1 MYISRVRIENF
12 RNFCEL
18 DVALGTHAVI
28 VGENKVGKSNFLH
41 ALRLVLD
48 PSLPDS
54 ARQLRPEDFW
64 DGLPRPLADDA
75 KIRISIDLAGF
86 DDNEE
91 QLASIADFLVQPDPM
106 VARLTYEFR
115 RVQDD
120 ASENEFLVYGGD
132 REDARVT
139 FEVRKRLALDVVHAL
154 RDAEGDLSSWRRSPL
169 RPLLTKVSDAIP
181 AKDKEKVAA
190 QVSKATESL
199 LTLNGIDSLGELV
212 TTTLETLVGSAQAAD
227 VQLGL
232 GPTDADR
239 LLKSLRLL
247 IDDGVRGVGEASLG
261 VANTLYLTLKLLELQ
276 QLAADGARD
285 HTFLAIEEPEAH
297 LHPHLQR
304 NVFRSL
310 LRGRAHLPKKEGQA
324 DLPSTTVLLTTHS
337 PHIASVAPLRSLVI
351 LRSSEEGSTAV
362 SAAKIKLEKADEE
375 DLERYLDVTRAE
387 MLFARA
393 VLLVE
398 GDAEVFVIP
407 KIASLEGIPLDSL
420 GVSVCSVGGVNFK
433 PYVKLLR
440 RLAIPFAVVTDF
452 DKTKDGSSLGA
463 ARVLSLLRKVVASK
477 EEENLED
484 DDLLRVAPKHGL
496 FLGTSTFEID
506 LLRSGRGAPM
516 CATLI
521 TLATTN
527 TAKARAENWLSEKR
541 VEEKDEGQLLAD
553 IESIGKGR
561 FAQRLASAIAKS
573 EKGRPQGPA
582 YILDALK
589 YIANHVRR

>member
-1 MYISRVRIENF
+1 MHVSRVRIENF
-12 RNFCEL
+12 RNFREL
-18 DVALGTHAVI
+18 DVALGKHAVI

-64 DGLPRPLADDA
+64 DGLVRPLEDEA
-75 KIRISIDLAGF
+75 KIKISIDLAGF

-91 QLASIADFLVQPDPM
+91 QLASLADFLVEPDPM
-106 VARLTYEFR
+106 VARLTFEFR
-115 RVQDD
+115 RAQDD
-120 ASENEFLVYGGD
+120 ASQFEFLVYGAD

-169 RPLLTKVSDAIP
+169 RPLLTKVADAIP

-190 QVSKATESL
+190 EVSEATESL
-199 LTLNGIDSLGELV
+199 LGLKGVASLGELV
-212 TTTLETLVGSAQAAD
+212 TSTLEALVGSAQAAS

-232 GPTDADR
+232 GPTDGER

-247 IDDGVRGVGEASLG
+247 IDNGARSVGEASLG

-276 QLAADGARD
+276 QLATDGARD

-310 LRGRAHLPKKEGQA
+310 LRGRAHLPRKDHEA

-351 LRSSEEGSTAV
+351 LRSSNQGSTAV
-362 SAAKIKLEKADEE
+362 SAAEIKLEKPDEE

-387 MLFARA
+387 MLFARG

-398 GDAEVFVIP
+398 GDAEVFVVP
-407 KIASLEGIPLDSL
+407 RIASFEGIALDSL

-440 RLAIPFAVVTDF
+440 RLAIPFAVVTDY
-452 DKTKDGSSLGA
+452 DKTEDGSSLGR
-463 ARVLSLLRKVVASK
+463 ARVVSLVKTIATSK
-477 EEENLED
+477 ETGNLD
-484 DDLLRVAPKHGL
+484 DDGLVRLAPKHGL
-496 FLGTSTFEID
+496 FLGTSTFEVD
-506 LLRSGRGAPM
+506 LLRAARGAPM
-516 CATLI
+516 CEALI
-521 TLATTN
+521 ALATTKA
-527 TAKARAENWLSEKR
+527 AKGRAERWFEAKR
-541 VEEKDEGQLLAD
+541 VEQKDEHQFLSD

-561 FAQRLASAIAKS
+561 FAQRLASALSPKES
-573 EKGRPQGPA
+573 GPQGPA
-582 YILDALK
+582 YVVDALK
-589 YIANHVRR
+589 YLAKQVRR